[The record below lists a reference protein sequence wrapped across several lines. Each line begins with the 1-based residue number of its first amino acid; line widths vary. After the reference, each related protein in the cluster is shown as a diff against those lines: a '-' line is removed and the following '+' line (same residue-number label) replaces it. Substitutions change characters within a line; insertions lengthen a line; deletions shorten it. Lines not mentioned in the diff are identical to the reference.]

1 MRYLSEA
8 LGAVTA
14 DTLRGRVGGDEL
26 GMLRLQSL
34 QLLEQLVEVV
44 VRDGGSRED
53 VVGVVVRLD
62 LLS

>member
-1 MRYLSEA
+1 MRYLREA

-14 DTLRGRVGGDEL
+14 DTLGGRVGCDEL

-44 VRDGGSRED
+44 VRDGGSGED

>member
-1 MRYLSEA
+1 MCYLSEA

-14 DTLRGRVGGDEL
+14 DTLGGRVGGDEL

>member
-1 MRYLSEA
+1 MRYLREA

-14 DTLRGRVGGDEL
+14 DTLRRRVGCDEL

-44 VRDGGSRED
+44 VRDGGS
-53 VVGVVVRLD
+53 
-62 LLS
+62 

>member
-1 MRYLSEA
+1 MRYLREA

-14 DTLRGRVGGDEL
+14 DTLRGRVGCDEL

-44 VRDGGSRED
+44 VRDGGSGED

>member
-1 MRYLSEA
+1 MRYLREA

-44 VRDGGSRED
+44 VRDGGSGED
-53 VVGVVVRLD
+53 VVGVVVRFD

>member
-1 MRYLSEA
+1 MRYLREA
-8 LGAVTA
+8 LGAVTT
-14 DTLRGRVGGDEL
+14 DTLRGRVGDDEL

-44 VRDGGSRED
+44 VRDGGIRED

>member
-8 LGAVTA
+8 LGAVTT

>member
-1 MRYLSEA
+1 MRYLREA
-8 LGAVTA
+8 LGTVTA
-14 DTLRGRVGGDEL
+14 DTLRRRVGCDEL

-44 VRDGGSRED
+44 VRDGGSGED

>member
-1 MRYLSEA
+1 MRYLREA

>member
-1 MRYLSEA
+1 MRYLREA
-8 LGAVTA
+8 LGAVTT
-14 DTLRGRVGGDEL
+14 DTLGGRVGGDEL

>member
-1 MRYLSEA
+1 MRYLREA
-8 LGAVTA
+8 LGTVTT

-44 VRDGGSRED
+44 VRDGGSGED

>member
-1 MRYLSEA
+1 MRYLREA

-44 VRDGGSRED
+44 VRDGGSGED

>member
-1 MRYLSEA
+1 MRYLREA
-8 LGAVTA
+8 LGAVTT

-44 VRDGGSRED
+44 VRDGGSGEG

>member
-1 MRYLSEA
+1 MRYLREA
-8 LGAVTA
+8 LGAVTT

-44 VRDGGSRED
+44 VRDGGSGED

>member
-1 MRYLSEA
+1 MCYLREA
-8 LGAVTA
+8 LGAVTT

>member
-1 MRYLSEA
+1 MRYLREA
-8 LGAVTA
+8 LCAVTT
-14 DTLRGRVGGDEL
+14 DTLGRRVGCDEL

-44 VRDGGSRED
+44 VRDGGSGED

>member
-1 MRYLSEA
+1 MCYLSEA

-44 VRDGGSRED
+44 VRDGGSGED

>member
-8 LGAVTA
+8 LGAVTT

-44 VRDGGSRED
+44 VRDGGSGED

>member
-1 MRYLSEA
+1 MRYLREA
-8 LGAVTA
+8 LGAVTT

>member
-1 MRYLSEA
+1 MRYLREA

-14 DTLRGRVGGDEL
+14 DTLRGGVGCDEL

-44 VRDGGSRED
+44 VRDGGSGED

>member
-1 MRYLSEA
+1 MRYLREA
-8 LGAVTA
+8 LGAVTT

-44 VRDGGSRED
+44 VRDGGS
-53 VVGVVVRLD
+53 
-62 LLS
+62 

>member
-1 MRYLSEA
+1 MRYLREA

-44 VRDGGSRED
+44 VRDDGSRED

>member
-1 MRYLSEA
+1 MRYLREA

-14 DTLRGRVGGDEL
+14 DTLGRRVGGDEL

-44 VRDGGSRED
+44 VRDGGSGED

>member
-44 VRDGGSRED
+44 VRDGGSGED